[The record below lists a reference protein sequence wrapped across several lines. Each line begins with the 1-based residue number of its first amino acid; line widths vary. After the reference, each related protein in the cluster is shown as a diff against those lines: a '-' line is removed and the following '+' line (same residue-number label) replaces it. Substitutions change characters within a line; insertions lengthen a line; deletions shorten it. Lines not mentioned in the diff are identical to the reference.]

1 MKKQLTSIIAVM
13 GLAILS
19 GCSLFQ
25 WAMPGTTLSDAN
37 VLAMLDTINIGEID
51 AAHLAQ
57 QKASSEEVKTFASR
71 MLNEHTI
78 MMQDTRQ
85 LAQRINIRPETPALA
100 ENVGKTHKKTI
111 DELRMLSG
119 RDFDQAYLKYQIKM
133 HEQTI
138 DLVQATADSVDNSLL
153 QQHLKK
159 ARPDLDSHL
168 SAARAL
174 ERQVVA
180 QN

>member
-1 MKKQLTSIIAVM
+1 MKPLTSVLAVVSAAV
-13 GLAILS
+13 LA

-25 WAMPGTTLSDAN
+25 SAMPGTTLSDAN
-37 VLAMLDTINIGEID
+37 VLAMLETINISEID

-57 QKASSEEVKTFASR
+57 QKASAEQVKTYASR
-71 MLNEHTI
+71 MLSEHST
-78 MMQDTRQ
+78 MVQETRQ
-85 LAQRINIRPETPALA
+85 LGHRIDVRPDPPALA
-100 ENVGKTHKKTI
+100 STMGTTHQKAM
-111 DELRMLSG
+111 EQLRTLSG

-133 HEQTI
+133 HEQAI
-138 DLVQATADSVDNSLL
+138 DLVQNTAGSVDNSLL
-153 QQHLKK
+153 RQHLTK

-168 SAARAL
+168 LQARTL